1 MAFSSDKALQT
12 NQLPISIQFPR
23 DPEEFLNVITDIYK
37 RIANVVNSKEGALHL
52 LEERANFQQYF
63 RYSVPATFTPDPNN
77 TRNGY
82 RTDFDLVALNAGSI
96 PPGATNLTL
105 TTTSTPP
112 LINGIR
118 IPTSAYG
125 AGTIAGPIYVFFNG
139 TDVNVRFDNT
149 NPAAQVIR
157 ITNNTGANLTQAY
170 WTMNYLKDG

>member
-1 MAFSSDKALQT
+1 MAFSSDRALQT
-12 NQLPISIQFPR
+12 NQLPISIDFPK
-23 DPEEFLNVITDIYK
+23 DDQGFLDVLSDTYK

-52 LEERANFQQYF
+52 LEERATFQQYF
-63 RYSVPATFTPDPNN
+63 KYSRPATFVPDPNN

-82 RTDFDLVALNAGSI
+82 RTDFDLVALNNGPL

-105 TTTSTPP
+105 TSSTTPP
-112 LINGIR
+112 LINGIL
-118 IPTSAYG
+118 IPVCAYG

-170 WTMNYLKDG
+170 WTIEYLKEG